1 MQPYKYD
8 HATAKA
14 IFEMIGWPESWVI
27 RDDGVFVED
36 GFRCSSPI
44 DKAFDWTPAYDM
56 DWPGAPNPMTAP
68 TLPIEFTA
76 RELAASMIDG
86 VGRQIQDALNSRIG
100 YALDDAALQDLCSGS
115 HRRWVREALT
125 EAYDVARQAQ
135 DVVGELDHDQQQR
148 AYDLSAQ
155 YGHAYGQA
163 LEREKVMERVIIGK
177 HKNGNPEYGGF
188 IATGDE
194 YLLRLA
200 RAKESVAV
208 QKAQAEQAKEQAD
221 AALKAW
227 RKAMVRQLLQPQ
239 ATTPSPA
246 PVVPTSEESAEE
258 DAYARKAFETWRKTR
273 IEEWIDQIKENNAFM
288 DDFDKLKEDVKYW
301 EGRDDTRASDAEIKQ
316 SKLKPLHAQM
326 TEFIAIHKLLR
337 GDYGDYWPKVIMP
350 SPAPQALPVATDS
363 APGGVE
369 TDKAGP
375 VNRGW
380 VMKKAA
386 LIKKHTYQWAT
397 IKGDFHSASEN
408 GLSQAAKAPGHGEWV
423 EADALKWAE
432 QRGKLKNEREQGP
445 ATLGTV
451 WTGKKHTIDR

>member
-1 MQPYKYD
+1 MEQRKYD
-8 HATAKA
+8 HTTAKA

-36 GFRCSSPI
+36 GFRFHSPREQ
-44 DKAFDWTPAYDM
+44 AFDWTPAYDM

-86 VGRQIQDALNSRIG
+86 VGRQIQDALNRRIG
-100 YALDDAALQDLCSGS
+100 YALDDAALQDFGS
-115 HRRWVREALT
+115 YHSWVRDALT

-148 AYDLSAQ
+148 AYDLLAQ
-155 YGHAYGQA
+155 YDKAYGQA
-163 LEREKVMERVIIGK
+163 LEREKVMEREIIGK

-239 ATTPSPA
+239 ATTSPA
-246 PVVPTSEESAEE
+246 SAPPVVAGS
-258 DAYARKAFETWRKTR
+258 
-273 IEEWIDQIKENNAFM
+273 
-288 DDFDKLKEDVKYW
+288 
-301 EGRDDTRASDAEIKQ
+301 ASDTPATQDNIMQKKALIAALEHEWPSIEADISDAARNGLKAAAHTGKHGDWNENKARAWAVSKGKIKQ
-316 SKLKPLHAQM
+316 AAPVHHLTA
-326 TEFIAIHKLLR
+326 A
-337 GDYGDYWPKVIMP
+337 WPG
-350 SPAPQALPVATDS
+350 AT
-363 APGGVE
+363 
-369 TDKAGP
+369 T
-375 VNRGW
+375 R
-380 VMKKAA
+380 
-386 LIKKHTYQWAT
+386 
-397 IKGDFHSASEN
+397 
-408 GLSQAAKAPGHGEWV
+408 
-423 EADALKWAE
+423 
-432 QRGKLKNEREQGP
+432 
-445 ATLGTV
+445 
-451 WTGKKHTIDR
+451 HTISR